1 MAIDED
7 GRSLLIN
14 KKQSVL
20 LHRFSFKGPVKAAEF
35 SPDGRFIACAV
46 GRVLQVKPIL
56 TDLYASIA
64 CLQHCSACINPLLP
78 PSLTPAHASLAYS
91 ALHTAYLQ
99 VLEAVAKPA
108 DVIVNCKW
116 TARWLSPIDPA

>member
-1 MAIDED
+1 MLHLVRSWQITDTGQVKFQRVCVGFFCSLRHHLLAPPSIRFYLLSQVTVICTSPDGVFIMAIDED

-46 GRVLQVKPIL
+46 GRILQV
-56 TDLYASIA
+56 A
-64 CLQHCSACINPLLP
+64 
-78 PSLTPAHASLAYS
+78 
-91 ALHTAYLQ
+91 
-99 VLEAVAKPA
+99 
-108 DVIVNCKW
+108 
-116 TARWLSPIDPA
+116 LSPTRELSYLSS

>member
-35 SPDGRFIACAV
+35 SPDGQFIACAV
-46 GRVLQVKPIL
+46 GRVLQVRGHQRPKTQELMPL
-56 TDLYASIA
+56 HALSKSCARSQPQEEAS
-64 CLQHCSACINPLLP
+64 P
-78 PSLTPAHASLAYS
+78 
-91 ALHTAYLQ
+91 
-99 VLEAVAKPA
+99 LEAFHH
-108 DVIVNCKW
+108 
-116 TARWLSPIDPA
+116 